1 MKTGLYI
8 YDNTSLSSPQDE
20 KYFRQKLYRNQNTHF
35 MSSNVLCKSWRLT
48 DNEENYGRGGQATDD
63 NIIQRIHT
71 VPWITKDTE
80 TQKNM

>member
-1 MKTGLYI
+1 
-8 YDNTSLSSPQDE
+8 
-20 KYFRQKLYRNQNTHF
+20 